1 MANYRESSVSGSKW
15 QRATR
20 VVVDNQ
26 LGNTPSIYFEEE
38 EVVNFD
44 GTAFKKPVGIV
55 NCVFEASKEI
65 PLINPATGEAL
76 GTSITQMEI
85 YVALHS
91 LYMQLVAARDIPV
104 QMDVPVEEPPVDPPA
119 PPPEAPIVE
128 PPVDPPAEEPTP

>member
-38 EVVNFD
+38 EIVNFD
-44 GTAFKKPVGIV
+44 GTTFKKPVGIV
-55 NCVFEASKEI
+55 NCVFEADKEI
-65 PLINPATGEAL
+65 PLINPATGEEL
-76 GTSITQMEI
+76 GATITQKDI

-91 LYMQLVAARDIPV
+91 LYMQLVAKRDIPV
-104 QMDVPVEEPPVDPPA
+104 QINVPL
-119 PPPEAPIVE
+119 VE
-128 PPVDPPAEEPTP
+128 PPVDPPMPPPEAPPADIPVDPPVEPTP